1 MNEKLILKQKLRG
14 EDGFR
19 TFSVRIRDD
28 TVDKLDGLSLITN
41 RSRNELV
48 NILIDYALSN
58 CVVQN
63 NTTDSET

>member
-28 TVDKLDGLSLITN
+28 TVDKLDELSSITN

-58 CVVQN
+58 CVVQEEN
-63 NTTDSET
+63 PDSQK